1 MPTVYTRRE
10 ALARLAAASLA
21 LSARG
26 VSARQAPPSPHRIDI
41 HQHFVSPKFLATL
54 TARNAATLGAWRDYS
69 PSRAIGAMDRAG
81 IATAMISVTTPG
93 IWFGNAEE
101 TRGIARELNEY
112 GAEKMVGDYKGRF
125 GLFAVLPL
133 PNVENSLQ
141 EIAYAFDV
149 LKADGIGM
157 LTGYD
162 DKWLGDPA
170 FAPVFEELNRRRAIV
185 YVHPVDAACCPGN
198 IPGVT
203 PQMLEYPTNTTRTI
217 ASLLVT
223 GAASRYSQV
232 RFVFA
237 HGGGTITSLAGRMT
251 GPGGRA
257 DMFSKPAEPDSRLFH
272 LRRFYYDTA
281 FAANPVTMQALKTLA
296 STSQIIFGTDS
307 PFGNGAA
314 SVEQLMNCGLS
325 SEELRA
331 VERENAAKLLP
342 KYA

>member
-1 MPTVYTRRE
+1 
-10 ALARLAAASLA
+10 
-21 LSARG
+21 
-26 VSARQAPPSPHRIDI
+26 
-41 HQHFVSPKFLATL
+41 
-54 TARNAATLGAWRDYS
+54 
-69 PSRAIGAMDRAG
+69 MDRAG
-81 IATAMISVTTPG
+81 IATSMVSVTTPG
-93 IWFGNAEE
+93 IWFGDAEE
-101 TRGIARELNEY
+101 TRALARELNEY
-112 GAEKMVGDYKGRF
+112 GAAKLVGDHKGRF

-133 PNVENSLQ
+133 PHVENSLK
-141 EIAYAFDV
+141 EVAYAFDV
-149 LKADGIGM
+149 LKADGIGL

-170 FAPVFEELNRRRAIV
+170 FAPVFEELNRRRATV

-198 IPGVT
+198 IAGVT

-237 HGGGTITSLAGRMT
+237 HGGGTIPALAGRMM
-251 GPGGRA
+251 GPGARA
-257 DMFSKPAEPDSRLFH
+257 DIFSKPAEPDSRLFH

-296 STSQIIFGTDS
+296 STSQIVFGTDS
-307 PFGNGAA
+307 PFGNSAAGAEA
-314 SVEQLMNCGLS
+314 LMNCGLTPD
-325 SEELRA
+325 ELRA
-331 VERENAAKLLP
+331 VERVNAAKLFP

>member
-10 ALARLAAASLA
+10 ALARIAAASVALA
-21 LSARG
+21 AP
-26 VSARQAPPSPHRIDI
+26 VAARQAAPSPHRIDV
-41 HQHFVSPKFLATL
+41 HAHFVSPKFRDMLA
-54 TARNAATLGAWRDYS
+54 ARNGAGLGAWKNFS
-69 PSRAIGAMDRAG
+69 PASAISAMDRAG
-81 IATAMISVTTPG
+81 IATSMVSVTTPG

-101 TRGIARELNEY
+101 TRGVARDLNEY
-112 GAEKMVGDYKGRF
+112 GAAKMAGDHKGRF

-133 PNVENSLQ
+133 PNVENSLR
-141 EIAYAFDV
+141 EIEYTFDV

-170 FAPVFEELNRRRAIV
+170 FSPVFEELNRRRAIV

-198 IPGVT
+198 IPGIT

-251 GPGGRA
+251 GPGARA
-257 DMFSKPAEPDSRLFH
+257 DLFSRPAEPDSRLSH

-281 FAANPVTMQALKTLA
+281 FAANPVNVQALKTLA
-296 STSQIIFGTDS
+296 STSQILFGTDT
-307 PFGNGAA
+307 PFGNSAAGAEA
-314 SVEQLMNCGLS
+314 LMYCGLS
-325 SEELRA
+325 ADELRA
-331 VERENAAKLLP
+331 VERDNAARLLP